1 MKTLETLDLVLVT
14 GGVSP
19 NNPGDTKFPT
29 SSSGS
34 SNDALLSTLSGIS
47 DSLKDL
53 SKNQNQ
59 GPFSGTNGLLFVSML
74 ALSQQRNNTVVY
86 AGAPGG
92 CAHHGFRFR
101 IW

>member
-1 MKTLETLDLVLVT
+1 MKTLETLDLLLVT
-14 GGVSP
+14 GGISP
-19 NNPGDTKFPT
+19 NNPGDTKPSAT
-29 SSSGS
+29 GS

-47 DSLKDL
+47 ESLKDL

-59 GPFSGTNGLLFVSML
+59 GPFSGTNGLLFVTML

-86 AGAPGG
+86 AGGPGYG
-92 CAHHGFRFR
+92 PRHGFRFR

>member
-19 NNPGDTKFPT
+19 NNPGDTKP
-29 SSSGS
+29 SVGSSG

-53 SKNQNQ
+53 SKHQNQ
-59 GPFSGTNGLLFVSML
+59 GPFSGTNGLLFVTML

-86 AGAPGG
+86 SGGPGTCG
-92 CAHHGFRFR
+92 GHGFRFR